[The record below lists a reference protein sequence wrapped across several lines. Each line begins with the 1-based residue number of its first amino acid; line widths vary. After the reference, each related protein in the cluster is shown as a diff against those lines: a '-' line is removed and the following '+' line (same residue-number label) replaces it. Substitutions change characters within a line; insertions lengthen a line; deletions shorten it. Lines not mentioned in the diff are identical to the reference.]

1 MKSLTVILKLLITT
15 NLIFAQELMQDSKS
29 GMYGFVTLND
39 NGEDVWVIQPQF
51 EAGEDFFDYNF
62 TFVKKGG
69 KWGLINRKG
78 ETVLPFAYGKPGYP
92 EYDDNLIPVVKNKKH
107 GLVNKNTGT
116 ESVSC
121 VYDNKLVFQENFY
134 WTDTML
140 LLAIKEN
147 KAGLI
152 DASGKVIINFLY
164 DTFERE
170 PFTAIETVLKS
181 GVILTTQN
189 KKSGIL
195 DNQGNTLVPFLYDEV
210 GVREYPD
217 TLLFDIAIK
226 KKFGIYSSEL
236 KKEIVPPTYDEK
248 IFFEENFAVVSRK
261 KKYGILDRA
270 GKEVVPCTLTL
281 SQAMEEL
288 DRLSS
293 NNN

>member
-1 MKSLTVILKLLITT
+1 MKSLLFSWLVFCAVIKTQ
-15 NLIFAQELMQDSKS
+15 AQIELVKDSKT
-29 GMYGFVTLND
+29 GKFGFTD
-39 NGEDVWVIQPQF
+39 ENGDWVIPPQF
-51 EAGEDFFDYNF
+51 EEGEDFFDYDF
-62 TFVKKGG
+62 AFVKKGS

-78 ETVLPFAYGKPGYP
+78 EAVLPFAYDKPGYP
-92 EYDDNLIPVVKNKKH
+92 EYDDNLTPVVKNKKH
-107 GLVNKNTGT
+107 GMINKTTGT
-116 ESVSC
+116 EIIPC
-121 VYDNKLVFQENFY
+121 VYDRKLIFQENFY

-195 DNQGNTLVPFLYDEV
+195 DNQGNTLVPFKYDEV
-210 GVREYPD
+210 DVREYPD

-226 KKFGIYSSEL
+226 KKFGIYSAEL
-236 KKEIVPPTYDEK
+236 KKEIVPPTYDDK

-261 KKYGILDRA
+261 KKYGVLNRA
-270 GKEVVPCTLTL
+270 GKEVVPCTLTI

-288 DRLSS
+288 DKLSS